1 MKSNYDGNIY
11 THKSSHLQTH
21 KECLLSGKL
30 ECFFQN
36 ADISEWVILLLN
48 VMGKCLFPIKEE
60 TPHAK

>member
-1 MKSNYDGNIY
+1 MEIFILTNPLICRRTRNAY
-11 THKSSHLQTH
+11 
-21 KECLLSGKL
+21 CLENL